1 MRSRSTC
8 MTVRH
13 VAGSGDHGVVVL
25 DDDPTGVQTL
35 AGVRVLLRW
44 DADHV
49 RRALAGRRSVH
60 LITNVRAL
68 PAEAAHEVTAQAA
81 RTALAGVPDALVVLR
96 GDSTLRGHVREEV
109 LALAEAVT
117 PGRLPPL
124 LLVPALPSA
133 GRVTIGG
140 VHMLEREGRR
150 IPLHQTEYASDGVFS
165 YKDARVLVWAEE
177 RTAGLLRA
185 RDGRELHLDELRSG
199 GPALVAAALRQLEQ
213 AGRPA
218 ALVPDVGDASDL
230 ELVARGY
237 EQALEDGVTALV
249 RCAPAFAGALSG
261 ATAEG
266 FAPAP
271 RAVRA
276 LLVCGS
282 WLSTATAQLHALVD
296 AYPGSIV
303 EVDVEALASPDPEPE
318 IERAAATAS
327 TLLRAGPLAVLTTPR
342 RRPAGTETFAA
353 GARISAGLARAAGNV
368 SPRPSCVVVKGGI
381 TSCVTLRD
389 GFGAREADV
398 LGPLLPGVSHWRTG
412 ELDYVVVPGNVGD
425 ERLLA
430 DVVERVL
437 GG

>member
-1 MRSRSTC
+1 

-13 VAGSGDHGVVVL
+13 VVGSTNDRPVVVL

-44 DADHV
+44 DADLV
-49 RRALAGRRSVH
+49 REALAGRRAVH

-68 PAEAAHEVTAQAA
+68 PAEQALEVTAQAA
-81 RTALAGVPDALVVLR
+81 RTALAGAPDALVILR
-96 GDSTLRGHVREEV
+96 GDSTLRGHLREEV
-109 LALAEAVT
+109 LALAEVVA

-140 VHMLEREGRR
+140 VHMLERAGRR
-150 IPLHQTEYASDGVFS
+150 VPLHETEYASDGIFA
-165 YKDARVLVWAEE
+165 YTDARVLAWAEE
-177 RTAGLLRA
+177 RTAGLVPA
-185 RDGRELHLDELRSG
+185 DDGCELHLDALRSG
-199 GPALVAAALRQLEQ
+199 GPVLVAGALRRLEH

-218 ALVPDVGDASDL
+218 ALVPDIEDMSDL

-237 EQALEDGVTALV
+237 ERALEEGVTALV

-271 RAVRA
+271 RAGRA
-276 LLVCGS
+276 LVVCGS
-282 WLSTATAQLHALVD
+282 YVPTATAQLQALVD
-296 AYPGSIV
+296 AYPGSLV
-303 EVDVEALASPDPEPE
+303 EVDVDALTSSDPEPE
-318 IERAAATAS
+318 ISRAAATAS
-327 TLLRAGPLAVLTTPR
+327 SLLRAGLLAVLATPR
-342 RRPAGTETFAA
+342 RRPAGAETLAA
-353 GARISAGLARAAGNV
+353 GERISAGLARSAGRV

-389 GFGAREADV
+389 GFGANEADV
-398 LGPLLPGVSHWRTG
+398 VGPLLPGVSLWQTG
-412 ELDYVVVPGNVGD
+412 GIDYVVVPGNVGD

-430 DVVERVL
+430 DVVELVL